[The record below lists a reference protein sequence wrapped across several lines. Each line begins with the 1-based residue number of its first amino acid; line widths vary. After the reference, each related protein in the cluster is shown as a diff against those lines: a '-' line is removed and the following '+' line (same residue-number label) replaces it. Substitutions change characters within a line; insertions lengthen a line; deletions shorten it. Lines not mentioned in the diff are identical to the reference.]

1 MFLLNSRLG
10 LFTAAWLP
18 RRPFSLSYGTILP
31 SSLTTVLSLALG
43 FSPHLPV
50 SVCGT
55 GTLISLEAF
64 PDSVKSEASLLF
76 FAPHHTSEYI
86 GTDLPIPTP
95 SILRR
100 TFPTVRSSY
109 PSVSP
114 HRSNNFWWYGN
125 LNPLSITY
133 ALQPWLRPRLTLRG
147 RTFLRKP

>member
-1 MFLLNSRLG
+1 MFLINSRLG
-10 LFTAAWLP
+10 LFTAAYFR
-18 RRPFSLSYGTILP
+18 RRPFSRSYVVILP
-31 SSLTTVLSLALG
+31 SSLTRVLSFVLG
-43 FSPHLPV
+43 FSPRPPA

-55 GTLISLEAF
+55 GAHII
-64 PDSVKSEASLLF
+64 ASIF
-76 FAPHHTSEYI
+76 SRQRGFTCFATYFRSPSYLRI
-86 GTDLPIPTP
+86 VGTDLPIPTP

-100 TFPTVRSSY
+100 TFPIVRSSY

-133 ALQPWLRPRLTLRG
+133 AFRPWLRPRLTLRG